1 MATQTQINNFISQ
14 IAPLIQ
20 KYAKLYGYKVC
31 STIIA
36 QACCESNF
44 GISSLG
50 AKYHNY
56 FGMKCGS
63 SWKGKSVNLKTKEEY
78 TVGVLTTIKDNFR
91 AYDSMEEGVK
101 GYFDFI
107 SMKRYANLKTATT
120 PQKYAEL
127 LKVDGYATSSR
138 YVNTLITYVNK
149 FNLTQFDCDL
159 KSEIKAASITPDKIT
174 VDFNPF
180 TEPTANIKLGSKG
193 DGVKWVQWYLWRFGL
208 ISKESIDGIFG
219 VNTNAAVKEAQ
230 KRLGLNP
237 DGIVGKTTRE
247 TFKKTMS
254 SNI

>member
-1 MATQTQINNFISQ
+1 MATQAQINNFISQ

-127 LKVDGYATSSR
+127 LKADGYATSSR

-180 TEPTANIKLGSKG
+180 AEPTTNVKLGSRG
-193 DGVKWVQWYLWRFGL
+193 DGVRWVQWCLWRFGL
-208 ISKESIDGIFG
+208 INKTGIDGIFG
-219 VNTNAAVKEAQ
+219 INTYSAVVQAQ
-230 KRLGLNP
+230 KKLGLAA
-237 DGIVGKTTRE
+237 DGIVGKRTRE
-247 TFKKTMS
+247 TFKKVC
-254 SNI
+254 

>member
-1 MATQTQINNFISQ
+1 MATQAQINNFISQ

-91 AYDSMEEGVK
+91 AYDNMEDGVK

-127 LKVDGYATSSR
+127 LKTDGYATSSR
-138 YVNTLITYVNK
+138 YVNTLVTYVNK
-149 FNLTQFDCDL
+149 FNLAQFDCDL
-159 KSEIKAASITPDKIT
+159 KSEIKAASIATDKIT

-180 TEPTANIKLGSKG
+180 TEQTTNIKLGSKG
-193 DGVKWVQWYLWRFGL
+193 EDVKWVQWYLWRFGL

-237 DGIVGKTTRE
+237 DGIVRKTTRE
-247 TFKKTMS
+247 TFKKT
-254 SNI
+254 IEL

>member
-1 MATQTQINNFISQ
+1 MATQAQINNFISQ

-91 AYDSMEEGVK
+91 AYDSMEDGVK

-127 LKVDGYATSSR
+127 LKADGYATSSR

-149 FNLTQFDCDL
+149 FNLAQFDCDL
-159 KSEIKAASITPDKIT
+159 KSEIKAASISTDNIT

-180 TEPTANIKLGSKG
+180 PEPTVNIKLGSRG
-193 DGVKWVQWYLWRFGL
+193 EGVKWVQWYLWRFGL

-247 TFKKTMS
+247 TWKNT
-254 SNI
+254 I

>member
-1 MATQTQINNFISQ
+1 MAKQAQINNFISQ

-91 AYDSMEEGVK
+91 AYDSMEDGVK

-107 SMKRYANLKTATT
+107 STKRYTNLKTATA

-127 LKVDGYATSSR
+127 LKADGYATSSR

-149 FNLTQFDCDL
+149 FNLTQFDCNL

-180 TEPTANIKLGSKG
+180 TEPTSNIKLGSKG
-193 DGVKWVQWYLWRFGL
+193 DGVKWVQWFLWRFGL
-208 ISKESIDGIFG
+208 INKSGIDGIFG
-219 VNTNAAVKEAQ
+219 VNTQSAIKEAQ
-230 KRLGLNP
+230 KRLGLNE

-254 SNI
+254 NNI

>member
-1 MATQTQINNFISQ
+1 MATQAQINNFISQ

-44 GISSLG
+44 GRSSLG

-78 TVGVLTTIKDNFR
+78 TVRVLTTIKDNFR
-91 AYDSMEEGVK
+91 AYDSMEDGVK

-107 SMKRYANLKTATT
+107 SMKRYANLKTAAT

-127 LKVDGYATSSR
+127 LKADGYATSSQ

-159 KSEIKAASITPDKIT
+159 KSEIKAASIATDNIT

-180 TEPTANIKLGSKG
+180 PEPTTNVKLGSRG

-208 ISKESIDGIFG
+208 INKSGIDGIFG
-219 VNTNAAVKEAQ
+219 INTYAAVVEAQ
-230 KRLGLNP
+230 RRLGLVS
-237 DGIVGKTTRE
+237 DGIIGPITRE
-247 TFKKTMS
+247 TWKNT
-254 SNI
+254 I